1 VRPAR
6 SASSRTATD
15 PASGTTPDPS
25 AATDNPCDHEVRFTC
40 EVPSFKRIWTLS
52 KSKFPLQVRHFRHY
66 KLRVSQ
72 SVVNDLG

>member
-15 PASGTTPDPS
+15 PASGTIPDPS

-52 KSKFPLQVRHFRHY
+52 KSKFPLQVRHFRY
-66 KLRVSQ
+66 YELRVSQ
-72 SVVNDLG
+72 SVMNDLG